1 LAVVFENSAALT
13 GAADVEISVR
23 AKGEAGRLEQTPVPL
38 AMKLLAGEAEG
49 QGYWVTEFVP
59 KLLTSKPLC
68 ACRIEILSS
77 NPRKISALLMAMRMA
92 YLL

>member
-1 LAVVFENSAALT
+1 
-13 GAADVEISVR
+13 
-23 AKGEAGRLEQTPVPL
+23 
-38 AMKLLAGEAEG
+38 MKLLAGEAEG
-49 QGYWVTEFVP
+49 QGYCVTESVP

-77 NPRKISALLMAMRMA
+77 NPRKISALLMPMRIA